1 MTTATM
7 RPRPVSKKRPA
18 GEPSKPS
25 DPITVKL
32 NRELMRKAEAVAS
45 FRGVSR
51 QDYLE
56 ALMRSSR
63 PTTGPFSEKSPA
75 ATPPRK
81 FLFVFHTS
89 SLQRREGQHR
99 N

>member
-18 GEPSKPS
+18 GE
-25 DPITVKL
+25 PITVKL

-56 ALMRSSR
+56 ALMRPLIEADYRAFLREESSR
-63 PTTGPFSEKSPA
+63 DPSP
-75 ATPPRK
+75 
-81 FLFVFHTS
+81 
-89 SLQRREGQHR
+89 
-99 N
+99 

>member
-1 MTTATM
+1 M

-56 ALMRSSR
+56 ALMRPLIEADYRAFLREESSR
-63 PTTGPFSEKSPA
+63 DPSP
-75 ATPPRK
+75 
-81 FLFVFHTS
+81 
-89 SLQRREGQHR
+89 
-99 N
+99 